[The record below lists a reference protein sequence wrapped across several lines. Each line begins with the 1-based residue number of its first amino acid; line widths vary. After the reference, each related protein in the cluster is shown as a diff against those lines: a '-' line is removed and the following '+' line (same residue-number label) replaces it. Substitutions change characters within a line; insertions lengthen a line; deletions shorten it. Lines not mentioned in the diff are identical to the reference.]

1 MNVDEHKRVVVW
13 MPNDLYAAIAAQAD
27 AAGWDVGFFIRQS
40 CESSLIIPVSQTA
53 ARSGCAGR
61 GEAAV
66 SASPELGSSEVRS

>member
-1 MNVDEHKRVVVW
+1 MIASEQVRVIVFLPRAL
-13 MPNDLYAAIAAQAD
+13 MAELKLAAD
-27 AAGWDVGFFIRQS
+27 AASESMPEAIRARLA
-40 CESSLIIPVSQTA
+40 SSLFSSQTA